1 METIVKINDTS
12 HVVVHD
18 NNEESLWKK
27 SWRINVSGRFSYSCN
42 Y

>member
-27 SWRINVSGRFSYSCN
+27 LEN
-42 Y
+42 